1 MILFA
6 DVTAPLEASLN
17 TAVPLYLKSKS
28 LSPVSNSIDH
38 LLEPNNIAFP
48 FVSRLPP
55 SWGVVSPNKSVGIEF
70 TLEFA
75 PVPSANT
82 IDDVPLA
89 IVTVDPEPP
98 PCLMVA
104 VWPVLFLIKNHF

>member
-1 MILFA
+1 MLFA

-48 FVSRLPP
+48 FVSKLPP
-55 SWGVVSPNKSVGIEF
+55 S
-70 TLEFA
+70 
-75 PVPSANT
+75 
-82 IDDVPLA
+82 
-89 IVTVDPEPP
+89 
-98 PCLMVA
+98 
-104 VWPVLFLIKNHF
+104 